1 MTTEPFGARLAR
13 AMAAHGPLCVGIDP
27 HAGLLA
33 HWGLADDAGGL
44 RAFAL
49 RVVEALAGQVA
60 AVKPQAAFFERH
72 GSAGIVVLEEVIAAA
87 RAAGLLCILDA
98 KRGDIGTT
106 MDGYAQAYLSDR
118 SPLAADALTLS
129 PYLGFGAL
137 QPALRTAQEY
147 GRGVFVLAL
156 TSNPDGR
163 GIQHARDENGVAVAA
178 TVAAEAAHRNAT
190 ELSGGAPMGSVG
202 LVVGA
207 TVGDAPRQLGL
218 DLAAMG
224 GPILA
229 PGIGAQGAGGADLV
243 RTFGT
248 ALPTVLATSS
258 RGVLQ
263 AGPQA
268 ADLRRAAAALT
279 AELRAITP

>member
-1 MTTEPFGARLAR
+1 MTTEPFGTRLAA
-13 AMAAHGPLCVGIDP
+13 AMANYGQLCVGIDP

-44 RAFAL
+44 RTFAL
-49 RVVEALAGQVA
+49 RVIEALAGQVA

-118 SPLAADALTLS
+118 SPLAPDALTLS

-137 QPALRTAQEY
+137 QPALRTAADND
-147 GRGVFVLAL
+147 RGVFVLAL

-163 GIQHARDENGVAVAA
+163 GIQHARDANGVAVAA
-178 TVAAEAAHRNAT
+178 TVAQAAARHNAAELAD
-190 ELSGGAPMGSVG
+190 GAPMGSVG

-207 TVGDAPRQLGL
+207 TVGDAPSQLGL
-218 DLAAMG
+218 DLPALG

-243 RTFGT
+243 RTFG
-248 ALPTVLATSS
+248 AGLPAVLATSS

-263 AGPQA
+263 AGPRA
-268 ADLRRAAAALT
+268 GDLVRAAGALT
-279 AELRAITP
+279 AELRAITA